1 MNPDPQP
8 GEPDARTDEDGGEQR
23 HSYGHLIVPMLLTA
37 AGTFLIVESVHSLPY
52 RTTEGQPGPGFLPIW
67 LGGVLIGISGLIVF
81 QDRRSL
87 RGDTASPAANP
98 ARWKIVKFL
107 AVMAAG
113 ILAIQFAGALVGI
126 ALLIVAELWW
136 VEDQPFWRSV
146 AVAVLI
152 SAATY
157 ALFEVALDVQLP

>member
-1 MNPDPQP
+1 MNRDPRP
-8 GEPDARTDEDGGEQR
+8 GEPDAPTDDDGGEQR
-23 HSYGHLIVPMLLTA
+23 PSHGHLIVPMLLTA
-37 AGTFLIVESVHSLPY
+37 AGVFLIVESIHSLTY

-67 LGGVLIGISGLIVF
+67 LGGTLIGISGLIVF
-81 QDRRSL
+81 QERRSL
-87 RGDTASPAANP
+87 RGDSASPAANP

-107 AVMAAG
+107 AVMAGG

-136 VEDQPFWRSV
+136 VEGQPFWRSV
-146 AVAVLI
+146 VVAVLI

-157 ALFEVALDVQLP
+157 ALFEIALDVRLP